1 MKRRKISNQTKG
13 KILILVASII
23 VIGLFLAFCITI
35 VTSAFFNTS
44 IGEKLFNELSDKSFE
59 ILATIAT
66 VALVIAEFAFLV
78 LFVNQIL
85 PMLCFF
91 IAKPFTYF
99 KIWCICIQK
108 KYSCRFR
115 RPMFASLIGVSEKA
129 DIEIKIKGET
139 LHIHLID
146 IPFPFLRMFLLA
158 NDREYCMH
166 KSIPGKLR
174 GFGGFIRPSE
184 QVMDPDNYTVYTMPA
199 LLSNETERH
208 YLVISP
214 SYANAYFIE
223 NKKMLSITGECTSGN
238 ITVCRMKVLKKH
250 LKSKLHSNID

>member
-1 MKRRKISNQTKG
+1 M
-13 KILILVASII
+13 
-23 VIGLFLAFCITI
+23 
-35 VTSAFFNTS
+35 
-44 IGEKLFNELSDKSFE
+44 
-59 ILATIAT
+59 
-66 VALVIAEFAFLV
+66 
-78 LFVNQIL
+78 
-85 PMLCFF
+85 
-91 IAKPFTYF
+91 
-99 KIWCICIQK
+99 
-108 KYSCRFR
+108 
-115 RPMFASLIGVSEKA
+115 
-129 DIEIKIKGET
+129 
-139 LHIHLID
+139 HIHLID

>member
-1 MKRRKISNQTKG
+1 MKKRKISNRTKG
-13 KILILVASII
+13 KLLILGALIL

-35 VTSAFFNTS
+35 VVSTFFNTS
-44 IGEKLFNELSDKSFE
+44 LGKKLFYELSDQTFE
-59 ILATIAT
+59 FLATVAT
-66 VALVIAEFAFLV
+66 VALVMAAFAFLV

-99 KIWCICIQK
+99 KIWCICVQK

-115 RPMFASLIGVSEKA
+115 RPMLASLISVSEKA
-129 DIEIKIKGET
+129 DIEIKTKDET

-166 KSIPGKLR
+166 RSYPGKLR

-184 QVMDPDNYTVYTMPA
+184 QVMDPDNYTIYTMPE
-199 LLSNETERH
+199 LISNETEKH

-214 SYANAYFIE
+214 SYANVYFIE

-238 ITVCRMKVLKKH
+238 ITVCRMKVLKRH
-250 LKSKLHSNID
+250 LKSKLHSHID